1 MIRATLIM
9 ETKKCSECGR
19 ELPLDQFNKNRGSKD
34 GLQDRC
40 RECFSKYN
48 RKRYAKYREAI
59 KDRVKRYKE
68 ENPANELETRLKA
81 CEKNPTAK
89 NAYRAVDAAIRAG
102 VIDRSDRCSGCGC
115 SNREHRI
122 EAHHSDYS
130 RPLDV
135 IWLCPVCHKA
145 LDAKRRVR
153 EGKTPYGVKGKRAR
167 PSADEKI
174 AQVLA
179 DE

>member
-1 MIRATLIM
+1 M

-19 ELPLDQFNKNRGSKD
+19 ELPLDQFNKNRGSND

-48 RKRYAKYREAI
+48 RKRYAKNREAI
-59 KDRVKRYKE
+59 
-68 ENPANELETRLKA
+68 
-81 CEKNPTAK
+81 
-89 NAYRAVDAAIRAG
+89 
-102 VIDRSDRCSGCGC
+102 
-115 SNREHRI
+115 
-122 EAHHSDYS
+122 
-130 RPLDV
+130 
-135 IWLCPVCHKA
+135 VCHRA

-167 PSADEKI
+167 PSAAEKI